1 MITILN
7 HTNRSDALC
16 VNLVAQA
23 LALDIQD
30 SINLYGYEVK
40 LENKPDQMVFTVIG
54 DSDERCDD

>member
-16 VNLVAQA
+16 VNIVAQA

-30 SINLYGYEVK
+30 SINLYGCEVK
-40 LENKPDQMVFTVIG
+40 LENKPDQMVFIVTG
-54 DSDERCDD
+54 DNDERRND